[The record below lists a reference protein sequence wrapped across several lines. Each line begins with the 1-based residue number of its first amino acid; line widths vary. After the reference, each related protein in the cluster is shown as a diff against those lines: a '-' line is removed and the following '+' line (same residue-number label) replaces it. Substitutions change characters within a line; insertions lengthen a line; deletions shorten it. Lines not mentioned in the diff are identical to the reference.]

1 MTVIERPFSDKSLA
15 DLLANNDANLKREI
29 DSLSDDQLLG
39 NSHDYLVAYFLEKYT
54 FESLSLGEE
63 DPSLRKQER
72 CKISKY
78 LHDPFDRRM
87 LGRDYVEV
95 DGVRVSF
102 AYPYHGN
109 ADLFRCR
116 ASTFSLSGYSSIEVQ
131 KGYVIL
137 KSERQIYSNADAPS
151 GKEIATELNSQSG
164 SIRSGIEYLARDI
177 AAYNSTLSSSIES
190 ALAKRENLSKKLSN
204 LFAELEIPV
213 EPKKNADGS
222 IALRKKLRLESK
234 PESPEANCHISDVTY
249 EEILD
254 IIRNCYATCER
265 TPATYASLDEEAL
278 RNLALVPLNCQYEG
292 RATGETFRNK
302 GKTDISI
309 EEKNR
314 AAFVAECKIWKG
326 QKNFTAAIEQLL
338 GYLTW
343 RDSKTAL
350 LIFSRKKDFKGVL
363 RAAKEALSEDD
374 RCIGLNEPRENEF
387 DCKYVFEGKPG
398 DTTRIRIMVFD
409 LYSS

>member
-1 MTVIERPFSDKSLA
+1 MTVIERPFSDKRLA
-15 DLLANNDANLKREI
+15 DLLASNDANLKREI
-29 DSLSDDQLLG
+29 DSLSDGQLLG

-54 FESLSLGEE
+54 FESLSLGDE
-63 DPSLRKQER
+63 DPSMRKQER

-78 LHDPFDRRM
+78 LHDPFDRGM
-87 LGRDYVEV
+87 YGRDYVEV

-109 ADLFRCR
+109 ADLFRCK
-116 ASTFSLSGYSSIEVQ
+116 ASTFSLSGYPSIEVQ
-131 KGYVIL
+131 KGYIVL

-151 GKEIATELNSQSG
+151 GREIAAELSSQFE
-164 SIRSGIEYLARDI
+164 SIRSGVEYLARDI

-190 ALAKRENLSKKLSN
+190 ALAKRENLSKKLTN
-204 LFAELEIPV
+204 LFTDLEIPV
-213 EPKKNADGS
+213 EQKKTADGN

-234 PESPEANCHISDVTY
+234 PESRETNCYISDVIY

-265 TPATYASLDEEAL
+265 TPATYTGLDEEAL
-278 RNLALVPLNCQYEG
+278 RDLALVPLNCQYEG

-350 LIFSRKKDFKGVL
+350 LIFSRNKNFKEVL
-363 RAAKEALSEDD
+363 QAAKEALSEDD
-374 RCIGLNEPRENEF
+374 RCISLKEPRENEF

-398 DTTRIRIMVFD
+398 DTTRIRVMVFD
-409 LYSS
+409 LYYS

>member
-1 MTVIERPFSDKSLA
+1 MSDG
-15 DLLANNDANLKREI
+15 
-29 DSLSDDQLLG
+29 QLLG

-54 FESLSLGEE
+54 FESLSLGDE
-63 DPSLRKQER
+63 DPSMRKQER

-78 LHDPFDRRM
+78 LHDPFDRGM
-87 LGRDYVEV
+87 YGRDYVEV

-109 ADLFRCR
+109 ADLFRCK
-116 ASTFSLSGYSSIEVQ
+116 ASTFSLSGYPSIEVQ
-131 KGYVIL
+131 KGYIVL

-151 GKEIATELNSQSG
+151 GREIAAELNSQSE
-164 SIRSGIEYLARDI
+164 SIRSGVEYLARDI

-190 ALAKRENLSKKLSN
+190 ALAKRENLSKKLTN

-213 EPKKNADGS
+213 EQKKTADGN

-234 PESPEANCHISDVTY
+234 PESCETNCYISDVIY

-265 TPATYASLDEEAL
+265 TPATYTSLDEEAL
-278 RNLALVPLNCQYEG
+278 RDLALVPLNCQYEG

-326 QKNFTAAIEQLL
+326 RKNFTAAIEQLL

-350 LIFSRKKDFKGVL
+350 LIFSRNKNFKEVL
-363 RAAKEALSEDD
+363 QAAKEAWSEDD
-374 RCIGLNEPRENEF
+374 RCISLKEPRENEF

-398 DTTRIRIMVFD
+398 DTTRIRVMVFD
-409 LYSS
+409 LYYS

>member
-1 MTVIERPFSDKSLA
+1 M
-15 DLLANNDANLKREI
+15 
-29 DSLSDDQLLG
+29 
-39 NSHDYLVAYFLEKYT
+39 
-54 FESLSLGEE
+54 
-63 DPSLRKQER
+63 
-72 CKISKY
+72 
-78 LHDPFDRRM
+78 
-87 LGRDYVEV
+87 
-95 DGVRVSF
+95 
-102 AYPYHGN
+102 
-109 ADLFRCR
+109 
-116 ASTFSLSGYSSIEVQ
+116 
-131 KGYVIL
+131 L

-151 GKEIATELNSQSG
+151 GREIAAELNSQSE
-164 SIRSGIEYLARDI
+164 SIRSGVEYLARDI

-190 ALAKRENLSKKLSN
+190 ALAKRENLSKKLTN

-213 EPKKNADGS
+213 EQKKTADGN

-234 PESPEANCHISDVTY
+234 PESRETNCYISDVIY

-265 TPATYASLDEEAL
+265 TPATYTSLDEEAL
-278 RNLALVPLNCQYEG
+278 RDLALVPLNCQYEG

-326 QKNFTAAIEQLL
+326 RKNFTAAIEQLL

-350 LIFSRKKDFKGVL
+350 LIFSRNKNFKEVL
-363 RAAKEALSEDD
+363 QAAKEALSEDD
-374 RCIGLNEPRENEF
+374 RCISLKEPRENEF

-398 DTTRIRIMVFD
+398 DTTRIRVMVFD
-409 LYSS
+409 LYYS